1 MSSKVADGS
10 IRDKDYLAR
19 AGQLLAR
26 LDRIPVWGLN
36 YILLGILGMGSLFT
50 FFDIFNINVSIIQAG
65 SQIFGVSPTNP
76 VFGEMVAAV
85 VAWNLIGYIVGAL
98 ILGPM
103 SDRIGRRN
111 MLMITML
118 ITGVG
123 SLLNAFAF
131 NYTSYLAARLLT
143 GFGIGADLAVVNTYV
158 GEVAPTSSRA
168 RHTSWIF
175 VFSAVGAFLGIWIGL
190 LLTTPAAP
198 FPYGLPFALGGSGW
212 FAVDGWRLVFGIGA
226 LLAAAALLL
235 RVELPES
242 PRWLIAHGR
251 LNEAEKV
258 VKHLEDVASRRVG
271 TLPPLPEVIP
281 PAVLEKPSYRV
292 SLRTIFGN
300 RTYAI
305 RWILLALMWV
315 FAYWTVYTI
324 AGILTTLLVEMGYQ
338 SSEAGMIVAVG
349 MFGFLLSGV
358 VAGLLG
364 ESAERFYWI
373 PISAVLTITG
383 AVVLGMA
390 GLNLSLAFAGAAL
403 LMFAENLWVPI
414 GYTWTA
420 ESFPTRAR
428 VTGFALADGVGHL
441 GFFGSILV
449 TSLTAAI
456 LSSDAPATYRSVEV
470 LVLVALGLVIA
481 SIIAMV
487 NRTAT
492 RGRRFEEISP

>member
-1 MSSKVADGS
+1 MSSSAS
-10 IRDKDYLAR
+10 REEYLAK

-26 LDRIPVWGLN
+26 LDRIPVWGLA
-36 YILLGILGMGSLFT
+36 YLFLGILGMGSLFT

-65 SQIFGVSPTNP
+65 AQIFGVKPTNP
-76 VFGEMVAAV
+76 VFGEMVASV
-85 VAWNLIGYIVGAL
+85 VAWNLVGYIVGAL

-103 SDRIGRRN
+103 SDRLGRRN
-111 MLMITML
+111 MLMVTML
-118 ITGVG
+118 LTGIG

-131 NYTSYLAARLLT
+131 NYTSYLAARMLT

-168 RHTSWIF
+168 KYTSWIF
-175 VFSAVGAFLGIWIGL
+175 VFSGVGAFLGIWVGL
-190 LLTTPAAP
+190 LLTTPPAP
-198 FPYGLPFALGGSGW
+198 FPYGLPFALGSTGW
-212 FAVDGWRLVFGIGA
+212 FAENGWRAVFGIGA
-226 LLAAAALLL
+226 ILAIAALLL

-251 LNEAEKV
+251 LQEAERV
-258 VKHLEDVASRRVG
+258 VEHLEEVARRRVG
-271 TLPPLPEVIP
+271 SLPDLPEVIQ
-281 PAVLEKPSYRV
+281 PAVLERPSYRA
-292 SLRTIFGN
+292 SLRAIFGN

-305 RWILLALMWV
+305 RWILLALMWM

-349 MFGFLLSGV
+349 MFGFLASGV
-358 VAGLLG
+358 AAALLG
-364 ESAERFYWI
+364 ERAERFYWI
-373 PISAVLTITG
+373 PVSAALTIVG
-383 AVVLGMA
+383 AVVLGIA
-390 GLNLSLAFAGAAL
+390 GLNLPLAFGGAAL

-414 GYTWTA
+414 GYAWTA

-428 VTGFALADGVGHL
+428 VTGFALADGVGHM

-456 LSSDAPATYRSVEV
+456 LSSDAPSTLKSIEV

-481 SIIAMV
+481 SVIAV
-487 NRTAT
+487 ANRTAT
-492 RGRRFEEISP
+492 RGRRFEEVSP